1 MLFVKFAGC
10 LLVALGSLLGAARA
24 EDANA
29 AMARL
34 LKGKSVTLI
43 MPVFSQ
49 LVRTSYPEGF
59 VPGFEKA
66 QPNYLLELVPSGET
80 VNNWTQMF
88 TVTGV
93 KGLASQPEVTA
104 KLFLDRVAQG
114 FKRAC
119 PSSYSSQI
127 LSEDKISGFDAFAAV
142 ISCGVSPS
150 TGGKTSET
158 ALIVAIKGQ
167 AGLYTIQWAQRASPS
182 AVPIPID
189 PKKWTTLYKKMGPI
203 ALCPII
209 AGEKAPYPSCTGS
222 GTKAAG

>member
-1 MLFVKFAGC
+1 MKFVGC
-10 LLVALGSLLGAARA
+10 LLVAMWSLLGAACA
-24 EDANA
+24 EDPNA

-49 LVRTSYPEGF
+49 LVRTSYPDGF

-66 QPNYLLELVPSGET
+66 QPPHYVLELVPSGEN

-88 TVTGV
+88 TVSGV
-93 KGLASQPEVTA
+93 KGLASQPQVTP
-104 KLFLDRVAQG
+104 KLFLDRVADG

-119 PSSYSSQI
+119 PSSFSSQVV
-127 LSEDKISGFDAFAAV
+127 SEDKISGFDAFAAV

-167 AGLYTIQWAQRASPS
+167 ADLYTIQWAQRASPS
-182 AVPIPID
+182 PAPILID
-189 PKKWTTLYKKMGPI
+189 PKKWTALYKKMGPI
-203 ALCPII
+203 TLCPII
-209 AGEKAPYPSCTGS
+209 TGEKAPYPSCTGS